1 MFLLGCWIII
11 NFLPF
16 RLVTETTDANGNP
29 SNYLVRTD
37 SGFEDAF
44 LFVPQLFLLIPLII
58 LYFSKKK
65 MGFVFSIIF
74 SALGF
79 IPLLLIDF
87 VINFKMEINPPYH
100 SLKEGFGYF
109 SLCLLVLSFLITSI
123 FFYSKA
129 KENIQNDDE
138 LIDQLIG

>member
-1 MFLLGCWIII
+1 MFLFGCWIII

-65 MGFVFSIIF
+65 MGFLLSLIF
-74 SALGF
+74 SVFGL
-79 IPLLLIDF
+79 IPLIVINF
-87 VINFKMEINPPYH
+87 AINFKMEINPPYH
-100 SLKEGFGYF
+100 SLEEGFGFYF
-109 SLCLLVLSFLITSI
+109 LCVLVLLFLISSI
-123 FFYSKA
+123 SLFVKA
-129 KENIQNDDE
+129 KENKQDKDE